1 MVRAVN
7 EASGQPTEGEAPTG
21 GVLAF
26 VTMTTRHVALLAASI
41 ATCGSLFFSE
51 VLGWLPCELCWL
63 QRILMYPLVVILF
76 VGILRND
83 RGVHLYGLPLALVGM
98 GYSLYHY
105 LDILQVIPLTPC
117 RGGVPCSFDYLS
129 PYLTGPLAF
138 IKIPFLALIA
148 FAIISVMLINHALA
162 DAPAP
167 PPVALRWS
175 RIAALLIVGVTIIVF
190 FGLGLAMRA

>member
-1 MVRAVN
+1 MAWAVN

-26 VTMTTRHVALLAASI
+26 VTMATRHVALLAASI

-51 VLGWLPCELCWL
+51 ALGWIPCELCWI
-63 QRILMYPLVVILF
+63 QRILMYPLVVILL

-83 RGVHLYGLPLALVGM
+83 RGIHLYGLPLALVGM

-105 LDILQVIPLTPC
+105 LDVLQVIPPSPC

-129 PYLTGPLAF
+129 PYLTGSLAF
-138 IKIPFLALIA
+138 IKIPFLALTA

-162 DAPAP
+162 DAPTLT
-167 PPVALRWS
+167 PVALRWS